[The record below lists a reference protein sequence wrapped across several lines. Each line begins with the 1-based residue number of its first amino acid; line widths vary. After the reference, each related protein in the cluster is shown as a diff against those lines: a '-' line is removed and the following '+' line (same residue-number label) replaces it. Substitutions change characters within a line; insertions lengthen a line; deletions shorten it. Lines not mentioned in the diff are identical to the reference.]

1 MSKTRGRPWLCRGR
15 DASRSRPGQQGGRA
29 LPPTGVCHRTQPA
42 ASRRH
47 RHRDC
52 PGLPHGVAGPNLCDS
67 QGTLCA
73 ENRVSCH
80 GLTYADRS
88 NPTHTPTAPSPHSTP
103 PSGCSRPPGRGPSP
117 RRVPGTN
124 GAARR
129 RRSSWLPAGDGAA
142 PRAVVPAVVPAA
154 AGGGGAAPPAPG
166 AGAGRRPG
174 LGRRGLAW
182 LGHPDAAAGRA
193 GGGRRAAG
201 ALLHAAAVH
210 AVPQPAP
217 QRPLPGRQRRGGW
230 CSAVCNASSLPAS
243 ERGCFTPPGENKPV
257 PVSLSNCQGKIKRG
271 LVRGAPLRKSR
282 GVSLL
287 YVY

>member
-29 LPPTGVCHRTQPA
+29 LPPTGVCHRTHPA

-88 NPTHTPTAPSPHSTP
+88 NPTHTPTARSPHSTP

-129 RRSSWLPAGDGAA
+129 RRSSWF
-142 PRAVVPAVVPAA
+142 
-154 AGGGGAAPPAPG
+154 
-166 AGAGRRPG
+166 AGRGWSGSARCGACCGACCGRRRRGPPHTWCWCWPTTWVGATWAGMARPS
-174 LGRRGLAW
+174 GRRGWTRWGRAACGW
-182 LGHPDAAAGRA
+182 SATTRSRCARRPAASSSAAATR
-193 GGGRRAAG
+193 
-201 ALLHAAAVH
+201 
-210 AVPQPAP
+210 
-217 QRPLPGRQRRGGW
+217 
-230 CSAVCNASSLPAS
+230 
-243 ERGCFTPPGENKPV
+243 
-257 PVSLSNCQGKIKRG
+257 
-271 LVRGAPLRKSR
+271 
-282 GVSLL
+282 
-287 YVY
+287 

>member
-1 MSKTRGRPWLCRGR
+1 MVAHGFAGEGMRAAADQGSREAAHFLLQAFAITHSQPPPGGTGTVTAQGCRTAWQGPTFVTRRARCVRRTGEAAT
-15 DASRSRPGQQGGRA
+15 ASRTPTEVTQRTRPPPAARTA
-29 LPPTGVCHRTQPA
+29 LPPAGAPAPPA
-42 ASRRH
+42 AAHPRGGSRVRTG
-47 RHRDC
+47 R
-52 PGLPHGVAGPNLCDS
+52 L
-67 QGTLCA
+67 
-73 ENRVSCH
+73 
-80 GLTYADRS
+80 ADG
-88 NPTHTPTAPSPHSTP
+88 A
-103 PSGCSRPPGRGPSP
+103 
-117 RRVPGTN
+117 VPG
-124 GAARR
+124 
-129 RRSSWLPAGDGAA
+129 LPAGDGAA

-154 AGGGGAAPPAPG
+154 AGGGAAPPAPG